1 MPKYSEGT
9 IPHARRWSH
18 VETKS
23 ERQGSGD
30 GGKAPNQQG
39 TLELIRSIA
48 ADTSTL
54 VRKEVELAKQE
65 IKEAIAAR
73 VKAVAA
79 LAVAGALGLLTLVF
93 LGAAGAWALDGVLR
107 PWAARLVVAGG
118 FLLLAGG
125 AALFGLGRMKRPPLA
140 PEETKRTVKEDVRWA
155 KAQLKR

>member
-1 MPKYSEGT
+1 
-9 IPHARRWSH
+9 

-23 ERQGSGD
+23 ERRGSGD
-30 GGKAPNQQG
+30 GRRAPDQQG

-48 ADTSTL
+48 ADTGTL
-54 VRKEVELAKQE
+54 VRKEVDLAKQE
-65 IKEAIAAR
+65 IREAISAR
-73 VKAVAA
+73 VKAAIALGAA
-79 LAVAGALGLLTLVF
+79 GVLGLLTLVF

-140 PEETKRTVKEDVRWA
+140 PEETKRTVKEDVQWA
-155 KAQLKR
+155 RAQLKR